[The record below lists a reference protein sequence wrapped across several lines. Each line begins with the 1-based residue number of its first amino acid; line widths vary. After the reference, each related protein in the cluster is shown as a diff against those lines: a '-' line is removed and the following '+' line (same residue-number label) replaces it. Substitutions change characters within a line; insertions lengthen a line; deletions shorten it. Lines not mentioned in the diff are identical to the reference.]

1 VPQGRDLR
9 GGDTPDPEGEGCAG
23 YAEALGSG
31 VVKLGILE
39 ALQVKTASGDNET
52 LASEYRGL
60 GRFRFETF
68 VNLCEVVT
76 CLHILK
82 LRIIEFVRD
91 RGFAQNA
98 IQVYAQEEFEHQ
110 VGLFL
115 SSKAM
120 ARTGFE

>member
-1 VPQGRDLR
+1 M
-9 GGDTPDPEGEGCAG
+9 
-23 YAEALGSG
+23 
-31 VVKLGILE
+31 KLGILE